1 MSHETGRPAAVNE
14 TGSLFRRTTVLFTRY
29 PILWLAPLLAD
40 VLRSL
45 VQWFSRP
52 LTRAALIAVAPRSVL
67 GGGVA
72 GVPSPAKMAIIGGG
86 IGFCVT
92 ALGLLLYLY
101 ALGIVA
107 KSLVPSASLASR
119 KPELNFEIPE
129 GLGVAWFRSS
139 MLTAVFLFFSVSF
152 VSNLLLPWA
161 GRIHLKPG
169 TIQTLLF
176 ACVLPVLLLVLYF
189 AVGVLR
195 RYVVHVQSQPLS
207 HMGSRLP
214 YFTLLVVSAL
224 ASNLAAFGIAY
235 LTRSKVVPA
244 MTQTLSFLI
253 LQILISA
260 ATAFPYAYAMT
271 GLALSPD
278 DAPTTHEASE

>member
-1 MSHETGRPAAVNE
+1 MSYDADRPSAVNE

-29 PILWLAPLLAD
+29 PILWVAPLLAD

-67 GGGVA
+67 GGSVA
-72 GVPSPAKMAIIGGG
+72 GVPSPAKMAMIGGG

-101 ALGIVA
+101 ALGVVA
-107 KSLVPSASLASR
+107 KALIPSASLASR
-119 KPELNFEIPE
+119 KPELDFEIPE
-129 GLGVAWFRSS
+129 GLGTAWLRAS
-139 MLTAVFLFFSVSF
+139 LLAAVFLLYSITF
-152 VSNLLLPWA
+152 VSNILLPWA
-161 GRIHLKPG
+161 GRTHLKPG
-169 TIQTLLF
+169 AIQALLF
-176 ACVLPVLLLVLYF
+176 ACIVPVLLLVLYLSIGF
-189 AVGVLR
+189 LR
-195 RYVVHVQSQPLS
+195 RYVLGVQGQPLS
-207 HMGSRLP
+207 HIGSRMP
-214 YFTLLVVSAL
+214 YFLLLVAAAL

-235 LTRSKVVPA
+235 LTRTKMAPA
-244 MTQTLSFLI
+244 VTQTLSFLI

-271 GLALSPD
+271 GLSLSPD
-278 DAPTTHEASE
+278 TATRPDQSS